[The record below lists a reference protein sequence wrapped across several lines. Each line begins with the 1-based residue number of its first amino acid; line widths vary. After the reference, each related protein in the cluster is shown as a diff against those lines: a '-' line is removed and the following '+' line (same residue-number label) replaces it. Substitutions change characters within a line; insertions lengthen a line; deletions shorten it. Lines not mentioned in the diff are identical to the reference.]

1 MLTEEALSAMNRLKA
16 SRHAHDTCSMCR
28 TPHAELH
35 RVATRKSHLIPHECS
50 ALHATRPALV
60 LMGDPASKKR
70 RFTHGWFEEAL
81 ADFGGGIQQNVA
93 NKFSGYDETDLVA
106 ASSSLQDL
114 MTLLPS
120 DAVDTQDKKEKVAMR
135 LKRKVQEELAQP
147 LPALCSDIA
156 CFC

>member
-1 MLTEEALSAMNRLKA
+1 
-16 SRHAHDTCSMCR
+16 
-28 TPHAELH
+28 
-35 RVATRKSHLIPHECS
+35 
-50 ALHATRPALV
+50 
-60 LMGDPASKKR
+60 
-70 RFTHGWFEEAL
+70 
-81 ADFGGGIQQNVA
+81 
-93 NKFSGYDETDLVA
+93 
-106 ASSSLQDL
+106 

>member
-1 MLTEEALSAMNRLKA
+1 
-16 SRHAHDTCSMCR
+16 
-28 TPHAELH
+28 
-35 RVATRKSHLIPHECS
+35 
-50 ALHATRPALV
+50 
-60 LMGDPASKKR
+60 MGEPASKR
-70 RFTHGWFEEAL
+70 QRFTYAWFEEAL
-81 ADFGGGIQQNVA
+81 ADFGSGIQQNVA
-93 NKFSGYDETDLVA
+93 NKFSGCDETDLVA

>member
-1 MLTEEALSAMNRLKA
+1 MLMIHVQHVQDS
-16 SRHAHDTCSMCR
+16 
-28 TPHAELH
+28 PHAELH

-50 ALHATRPALV
+50 ALHVTRPALV

-70 RFTHGWFEEAL
+70 RFTYGWFEEAL

-93 NKFSGYDETDLVA
+93 NKFSGRRSQTDLVA

-120 DAVDTQDKKEKVAMR
+120 DAVDTQDQNGGSRMP
-135 LKRKVQEELAQP
+135 LKRICA
-147 LPALCSDIA
+147 
-156 CFC
+156 